1 MEKNRG
7 SRVIAIIALIVAV
20 LGLTIGFAAFSST
33 LNISSSANVKPNAET
48 FKVLFSSSNT
58 SLETEKITGKTTA
71 TSGVT
76 VGEASIVN
84 TGTTPTIS
92 GLTAG
97 FTEPGTSVTY
107 EFYVHNAGE
116 YEAYLKS
123 INYANVNGKN
133 NPKVCTAVDTEN
145 TTSSLVSKA
154 CEDITLT
161 VKVGEQTVTG
171 TETNMN
177 QLLIRKNFTPVTVTI
192 NYADNG
198 NRADGD
204 FNVEFGD
211 ISFTYISAQ

>member
-1 MEKNRG
+1 MEKNRS
-7 SRVIAIIALIVAV
+7 SRAIAIIALIVAV
-20 LGLTIGFAAFSST
+20 TGLTIGFAAFSNS
-33 LNISSSANVKPNAET
+33 LNISSSANVKPNPDT
-48 FKVLFSSSNT
+48 FKVLFSSSGT
-58 SLETEKITGKTTA
+58 ALETSKITG
-71 TSGVT
+71 TSTDSSVT
-76 VGEASIVN
+76 VGEATIEN

-97 FTEPGTSVTY
+97 FTAPGESVTY
-107 EFYVHNAGE
+107 EFFVHNAGE

-123 INYANVNGKN
+123 INYANVSGKN

-154 CEDITLT
+154 CEDITLS
-161 VKVGEQTVTG
+161 VKVGDTLATG
-171 TETNMN
+171 THSNMN
-177 QLLIRKNFTPVTVTI
+177 QLLVRKKFTPVTVTI

-211 ISFTYISAQ
+211 ISFTYSSAE